1 VTDGGRTERGR
12 IERTVPRRR
21 WTDRTVP
28 GPAPEVLPGS
38 HAPLGAHWDG
48 TGTNFALWSSGAHAV
63 DLCLFDAD
71 GTEHR
76 QRLEET
82 THQVWHGRLAGVGPG
97 QRYGYRVH
105 GAYEPLAGQRYNPA
119 KLLLDPYT
127 RAVDGDHRFHPALF
141 GFAGDAFDGPA
152 RDDRDSAPYVP
163 RGVVVHDP
171 FPWDGDRPLRTSWSD
186 TVIYEVHVKGA
197 TAAHPD
203 VPPPLRG
210 TYAGLAHP
218 AFVEHLQALGVTAVE
233 LLPVQHFVSEPHL
246 LRRGL
251 TNYWGYNTL
260 AYFAPHA
267 AFSSSG
273 SAGQQ
278 VTEFK
283 TMVKQLHA
291 AGIEV
296 ILDVVYNHTAEGDH
310 TGPTLSFKGI
320 DNPGYY
326 RLDGGNRGRY
336 TDYTGCGNTLD
347 VRRPAVLALLMDSLR
362 YWVTEMHVDGFRFDL
377 ASALA
382 RSMHDVDR
390 LSAFFDV
397 VHQDPVVSNVKL
409 IAEPWDVGPGGYQV
423 GNFPPPWTEWNG
435 RYRDT
440 VRDVWS
446 GAHVGIRDLAYRL
459 TGSSDLYRSDGRRPF
474 ASINFVTAHDG
485 FTMADLVTYEH
496 KRNEANGE
504 DNRDGESHNRNWNCG
519 VEGPTD
525 DPAVQELR
533 ARQVRNH
540 LTTLLMSTGV
550 PMLTAGDELG
560 RTQQG
565 NNNAYCQ
572 DNELSW
578 LDWKDVDEDLLAFVT
593 RLVRLRRSSPVL
605 RQEAFFEGHEIPGTG
620 GTRDLAWFAPDGG
633 QLTTHDWFDTDLQT
647 LGMYLDGRGIRH
659 RDAQG
664 RRLVDDSY
672 LVQLH
677 AGPEPVTVHL
687 PGPPWADGY
696 ELVVSTEYPTGAPPE
711 RSVVAPGPVEMPAR
725 CVWLLRIL
733 RRP

>member
-1 VTDGGRTERGR
+1 
-12 IERTVPRRR
+12 
-21 WTDRTVP
+21 
-28 GPAPEVLPGS
+28 VLSSFEDVGVWPGS
-38 HAPLGAHWDG
+38 PAPLGAHWDG
-48 TGTNFALWSSGAHAV
+48 NGTNFALWSAGAQAV
-63 DLCLFDAD
+63 DLCLFDD
-71 GTEHR
+71 DDREHR
-76 QRLEET
+76 YRLQET
-82 THQVWHGRLAGVGPG
+82 THQVWHGRVVGVGPG

-105 GAYEPLAGQRYNPA
+105 GGYDPASGLRYNPA
-119 KLLLDPYT
+119 KLLLDPYA
-127 RAVDGDHRFHPALF
+127 RAVDGELTLHPSLF
-141 GFAGDAFDGPA
+141 GYAGAAFDAPTP
-152 RDDRDSAPYVP
+152 DPRDSAPYVP

-171 FPWDGDRPLRTSWSD
+171 FPWDGDRRPGTPWSD

-197 TAAHPD
+197 TARHPD
-203 VPPPLRG
+203 IPPTLRG

-233 LLPVQHFVSEPHL
+233 VLPVHHFVSEPHL
-246 LRRGL
+246 LYRGL

-260 AYFAPHA
+260 GYFAPHA
-267 AFSSSG
+267 AYSASG
-273 SAGQQ
+273 SGGQQ

-283 TMVKQLHA
+283 AMVKTLHA

-320 DNPGYY
+320 DNGGYY
-326 RLDGGNRGRY
+326 RLGGENPSRY

-347 VRRPAVLALLMDSLR
+347 VRRPPVLALLMDSLR

-377 ASALA
+377 AAALA

-397 VHQDPVVSNVKL
+397 VHQDPVVSRVKL
-409 IAEPWDVGPGGYQV
+409 IAEPWDVGEGGYQV
-423 GNFPPPWTEWNG
+423 GNFPPLWTEWNG
-435 RYRDT
+435 KYRDT

-446 GAHVGIRDLAYRL
+446 GAHVGVRDLAYRL

-474 ASINFVTAHDG
+474 ASVNFVTAHDG
-485 FTMADLVTYEH
+485 FPLADLVTYER

-519 VEGPTD
+519 VEGPSD
-525 DPAVQELR
+525 DPEVRALR

-540 LTTLLMSTGV
+540 LATLLLSTGV

-572 DNELSW
+572 DNEISW
-578 LDWKDVDEDLLAFVT
+578 LDWKAVDEELLAFVA
-593 RLVRLRRSSPVL
+593 RLVAVRRTSPVL
-605 RQEAFFEGHEIPGTG
+605 RQEAFFEGHQIPDTG
-620 GTRDLAWFAPDGG
+620 GTRDLAWFAPGG
-633 QLTTHDWFDTDLQT
+633 EQLTTADWFDTGLQT
-647 LGMYLDGRGIRH
+647 VGMYLDGRGIRH
-659 RDAQG
+659 RDERG
-664 RRLVDDSY
+664 RPVRDDSY

-677 AGPEPVTVHL
+677 AGTEPVTVHL

-696 ELVVSTEYPTGAPPE
+696 EFVVSTEYPRGAPP
-711 RSVVAPGPVEMPAR
+711 RPAVVAPGPLVMPSR
-725 CVWLLRIL
+725 TVWLLRVL

>member
-1 VTDGGRTERGR
+1 MSRRPWPGR
-12 IERTVPRRR
+12 PF
-21 WTDRTVP
+21 
-28 GPAPEVLPGS
+28 
-38 HAPLGAHWDG
+38 PLGAHWDG
-48 TGTNFALWSSGAHAV
+48 EGTNFAVFSQGAEAV
-63 DLCLFDAD
+63 DVCLFDDD
-71 GTEHR
+71 GTETR
-76 QRLEET
+76 IALEDST
-82 THQVWHGRLAGVGPG
+82 YHVWHGYLPQVGPG
-97 QRYGYRVH
+97 QRYGYRVD
-105 GAYEPLAGQRYNPA
+105 GPFSPATGQRFNPC
-119 KLLLDPYT
+119 KLLVDPYA
-127 RAVDGDHRFHPALF
+127 RAVDGDFQLDGAVF
-141 GFAGDAFDGPA
+141 GSVLG
-152 RDDRDSAPYVP
+152 RDEAQQHQDSAPFVP
-163 RGVVVHDP
+163 KGVVVHDD
-171 FPWDGDRPLRTSWSD
+171 FPWGSDHHRPHHAWSD
-186 TVIYEVHVKGA
+186 TVIYELHVRGF
-197 TAAHPD
+197 TMRNPD
-203 VPPPLRG
+203 IPEALRG

-218 AFVEHLQALGVTAVE
+218 AAVSHLQRLGVTAVE
-233 LLPVQHFVSEPHL
+233 LMPVHHFVSEPHL

-251 TNYWGYNTL
+251 TNYWGYNSL
-260 AYFAPHA
+260 GYFAPHA
-267 AFSSSG
+267 GFSASG
-273 SAGQQ
+273 SRGEQ
-278 VTEFK
+278 VREFK
-283 TMVKQLHA
+283 AMVRALHA

-296 ILDVVYNHTAEGDH
+296 LLDVVYNHTAEGDE
-310 TGPTLSFKGI
+310 TGPTLSFRGI
-320 DNPGYY
+320 DNNRYY
-326 RLDGGNRGRY
+326 RLEEGDPAHYR
-336 TDYTGCGNTLD
+336 DYTGCGNTLD

-397 VHQDPVVSNVKL
+397 VHQDPVVSTVKL

-435 RYRDT
+435 KYRDT

-446 GAHVGIRDLAYRL
+446 GAHVGVRDLAYRL

-485 FTMADLVTYEH
+485 FTLDDLVTYEH
-496 KRNEANGE
+496 KLNEANGE

-525 DPAVQELR
+525 DPEVRALR

-540 LTTLLMSTGV
+540 LTTLLVSTGV

-560 RTQQG
+560 RTQRG

-578 LDWKDVDEDLLAFVT
+578 LDWKDVDEDLLAFVA
-593 RLVRLRRSSPVL
+593 RLVQLRHSAPVM
-605 RQEAFFEGHEIPGTG
+605 RQEAFFEGLEIKGTELPGTG

-633 QLTTHDWFDTDLQT
+633 QLTTADWFDTGLQT

-659 RDAQG
+659 RDQHG
-664 RRLVDDSY
+664 RGVVDDSY
-672 LVQLH
+672 LIQLH
-677 AGPEPVTVHL
+677 AGPDAVSVEL

-696 ELVVSTEYPTGAPPE
+696 ELVVSTEYATGAPPE
-711 RSVVAPGPVEMPAR
+711 TTIIAPGAVELPGR
-725 CVWLLRIL
+725 SIWVLRVL